1 MRSEATTVTLEAP
14 FERML
19 SEAAPTSASRSRDYA
34 HRDRCFNPIHT
45 RRCLAARRARARPG
59 VALPYRFVRVTPSP
73 RATREGGEHGLFP
86 CRHADG
92 RSQDLAAPRVTACA
106 VA

>member
-1 MRSEATTVTLEAP
+1 MPADPETMLIGIVASTPSTADDALRLGAP
-14 FERML
+14 E
-19 SEAAPTSASRSRDYA
+19 
-34 HRDRCFNPIHT
+34 
-45 RRCLAARRARARPG
+45 RARPG

-92 RSQDLAAPRVTACA
+92 RSQDLAAPRVTACSA
-106 VA
+106 A